1 MKNNYEARATRFIES
16 TLVKLFDGCTDFYD
30 FKYALKHYNANH
42 KRTLNWA
49 HGVSRIAIIR
59 NDYVVKVDY
68 RPTGRWANG
77 RAGNCESELE
87 VYMQAVADGME
98 HLLAKTTVL
107 HMNGL
112 TFSIMP
118 RINGIDDWSRDWTDH
133 CTIEERIWLN
143 DHVHDLHDGNVGY
156 RRNKVC
162 VVDYAWEV

>member
-1 MKNNYEARATRFIES
+1 MKKDYEARATRFIER
-16 TLVKLFDGCTDFYD
+16 TLVKMFDGCVSFRDFE
-30 FKYALKHYNANH
+30 YAIYSYNDSHRRA
-42 KRTLNWA
+42 LNWA

-59 NDYVVKVDY
+59 SDYVVKVDY
-68 RPTGRWANG
+68 QP
-77 RAGNCESELE
+77 
-87 VYMQAVADGME
+87 M
-98 HLLAKTTVL
+98 LAKTTVL